1 MRAGYT
7 HEQKGL
13 LSNRLMDS
21 DLHRFMVIESERS
34 LDLLGVGLSV
44 NDARALK
51 KRLERN

>member
-13 LSNRLMDS
+13 LSNRLMES
-21 DLHRFMVIESERS
+21 DLYRFTVSESDRS
-34 LDLLGVGLSV
+34 SDLFGAGLSV
-44 NDARALK
+44 HDARALK

>member
-13 LSNRLMDS
+13 LSNRLIDS
-21 DLHRFMVIESERS
+21 DLHRFIITETEQSS
-34 LDLLGVGLSV
+34 NLFGVGLSTQDV
-44 NDARALK
+44 RAMK